1 MTDQNQDEMIADVD
15 ENEIVSEAS
24 MSDDPKNAE
33 KASVDG
39 VAKAADI
46 TKKQQPTPFPS
57 HDLIGCQT
65 SARLR
70 MRCVETPGR
79 ARY

>member
-33 KASVDG
+33 TASV
-39 VAKAADI
+39 
-46 TKKQQPTPFPS
+46 TELLKQLMLLQS
-57 HDLIGCQT
+57 NL
-65 SARLR
+65 RLKPR
-70 MRCVETPGR
+70 L
-79 ARY
+79 A

>member
-33 KASVDG
+33 TASVTG
-39 VAKAADI
+39 VAAAANDEFLV
-46 TKKQQPTPFPS
+46 KF
-57 HDLIGCQT
+57 
-65 SARLR
+65 
-70 MRCVETPGR
+70 
-79 ARY
+79 RY